1 MKYHIKLDSKIDET
15 DVLVTAQ
22 DKNHEVDEIER
33 ALMKIQK
40 ESQIITVNISQN
52 VYRIHFDEIIYVD
65 VWGDYSTIHLMDR
78 NFKIHQPLHKIEEQL
93 QDERF
98 VRGSRS
104 LIINLDYVVKFR
116 SSFSGTYLAEL
127 SNHER
132 VQISRRYWKKVKER
146 VFQK

>member
-22 DKNHEVDEIER
+22 DKNHEVEEIER